1 MNQAGLR
8 AHERHQGQLR
18 AFPCRQSTQW
28 LKAQSS
34 LIYRC
39 GGSAGIVII
48 FHGKKF
54 THRLPCFTLST
65 KVTEHLKQAA
75 KVRGLG
81 VERQLNPGRR

>member
-1 MNQAGLR
+1 MSI
-8 AHERHQGQLR
+8 
-18 AFPCRQSTQW
+18 STQW
-28 LKAQSS
+28 LKAQPS

-39 GGSAGIVII
+39 GGSAGIMALRRLKSV
-48 FHGKKF
+48 

-81 VERQLNPGRR
+81 MERQLKTGGLQANNCRRSII